1 MRNNHKATILLIL
14 ILFAGLCLLLYP
26 TFADWWNSMHQSR
39 AIARYSDQVT
49 NLEDNQYDAM
59 WEAARAYNASLLLR
73 ENSYL
78 QTEEQEAAYN
88 ELLNVGGTG
97 IMGYVEIPA
106 INVAYPIYH
115 GTDEA
120 VLQIAVGHIAWT
132 SLPTGGESTHC
143 AISGH
148 TGLPSAKLFTN
159 LNQLVEGDTFML
171 RTLDETLTYE
181 VDQILIVLPHET
193 SALQIEEGK
202 DYCTLITCT
211 PYGVNSH
218 RILVRGHRIEN
229 AKEARIVRATSNAML
244 IKPMLVAPVLAAPIL
259 LVLLIGLLIP
269 RKSRKRRGG
278 DKFEDI

>member
-1 MRNNHKATILLIL
+1 MKKNMSNIFLIL
-14 ILFAGLCLLLYP
+14 VFITGLSLLLYP
-26 TFADWWNSMHQSR
+26 TVSDWWNSMHSSQAIVNYTEIVSQIDNSR
-39 AIARYSDQVT
+39 YEEIWQQADKYNKALAKKKYQWVLTKNEKKDYYSQ
-49 NLEDNQYDAM
+49 
-59 WEAARAYNASLLLR
+59 
-73 ENSYL
+73 
-78 QTEEQEAAYN
+78 
-88 ELLNVGGTG
+88 LNISDTG
-97 IMGYVEIPA
+97 IIGYIEIDVIDVKIPL
-106 INVAYPIYH
+106 YL
-115 GTDEA
+115 GTSDD
-120 VLQIAVGHIAWT
+120 VLAVGVGHMEGS
-132 SLPTGGESTHC
+132 SLPTGGESTH
-143 AISGH
+143 AVLSGH
-148 TGLPSAKLFTN
+148 RGLPSARLFTD
-159 LNQLVEGDTFML
+159 LDRIVVGDTFML
-171 RTLDETLTYE
+171 KVMDEVLTYE

-244 IKPMLVAPVLAAPIL
+244 IKPLLVAPVLAAPIL